1 MQTIINQHV
10 NKIFTRLSE
19 RGYEFSDEED
29 KNFLENVFSET
40 LTEFSHLI
48 NKSVPTNDSTIRDQL
63 HQLLQLKGT
72 SPTQATKGR
81 QSGYNVFTKEY
92 IANHPGT
99 KVTEVGGIWKQL
111 TQAEKDEFNQ
121 KAVQINQAN
130 GIVPGMKTGGG
141 SSTRKLS
148 GYNLFTREKM
158 PELKNMASVGAAW
171 KALGPDGQQVY
182 KTQASAL

>member
-1 MQTIINQHV
+1 MQAIINQHV
-10 NKIFTRLSE
+10 NKIFTRLGE
-19 RGYEFSDEED
+19 RGYEFPDEED
-29 KNFLENVFSET
+29 KQFLEQVFSQT
-40 LTEFSHLI
+40 LTEFSQLVG
-48 NKSVPTNDSTIRDQL
+48 KSATPQDDTIRTQL
-63 HQLLQLKGT
+63 QQLLQLKGT
-72 SPTQATKGR
+72 TPSQPTKGR

-130 GIVPGMKTGGG
+130 GILPGMKTGGG
-141 SSTRKLS
+141 GTRKLS
-148 GYNLFTREKM
+148 GYNLFTKEKM
-158 PELKNMASVGAAW
+158 PEFKNMTAVGAAW

-182 KTQASAL
+182 KDQAAAL